1 MARMSPWTVI
11 RIVVYTS
18 GRIYSGFEE
27 QIGKRMEKKRILGKS
42 NEEAETGLLL
52 GRNVRARFLL
62 MRGLAYSNSCKG
74 PMEKYLKK
82 NTDQVTTEFVRE
94 RGHGVQAHVEKLFF
108 NNRRATSYRRR
119 GGMKCI
125 QMHL

>member
-1 MARMSPWTVI
+1 MARMSSWTVI

-42 NEEAETGLLL
+42 NEEAETGLLF

-62 MRGLAYSNSCKG
+62 MRGMAYSNSCKG
-74 PMEKYLKK
+74 PMEK
-82 NTDQVTTEFVRE
+82 
-94 RGHGVQAHVEKLFF
+94 
-108 NNRRATSYRRR
+108 
-119 GGMKCI
+119 
-125 QMHL
+125 